1 MDIANKI
8 LDDVQYLAVGHL
20 SKDVFSSGHV
30 AGGAVYYGA
39 VTAGRLGIKPGILT
53 SCAPD
58 FNFPREIRNWPIRY
72 AESRI
77 TTTFENIYGCTNDPT
92 DRRQYVHDVAD
103 PISLDILPESW
114 RQASILHL
122 APLLD
127 EIPVQIIDLFP
138 ESLIVAS
145 IQGWTRRIGIN
156 GRVYASSWEGL
167 GVLPR
172 IDVAICSRQDAYSE
186 DDIVHWSNLAR
197 VLIVTNGS
205 HGVTVYSGERVF
217 ELESLNV
224 TEIDPTGAGDVFSAA
239 FAVRFFETGNLLE
252 SSDFASV
259 VAGLSVRSQ
268 GVSAIPYKKEVELF
282 RQKHL

>member
-1 MDIANKI
+1 MRKLIQFNTLHHLVVTVSGTSQWITENQSLGNTVASVAWNGGTEPVSFPGGCYDSCDCIQCGIGCRRCRRRSAS
-8 LDDVQYLAVGHL
+8 LDDL
-20 SKDVFSSGHV
+20 S
-30 AGGAVYYGA
+30 
-39 VTAGRLGIKPGILT
+39 
-53 SCAPD
+53 
-58 FNFPREIRNWPIRY
+58 
-72 AESRI
+72 
-77 TTTFENIYGCTNDPT
+77 PT
-92 DRRQYVHDVAD
+92 L
-103 PISLDILPESW
+103 LDY
-114 RQASILHL
+114 
-122 APLLD
+122 LD
-127 EIPVQIIDLFP
+127 EIPLQIIDLFP

-172 IDVAICSRQDAYSE
+172 IDVAICSRQDAYSKE
-186 DDIVHWSNLAR
+186 DIVHWSNLAR

-205 HGVTVYSGERVF
+205 HGVTVYSGESVF

-259 VAGLSVRSQ
+259 S
-268 GVSAIPYKKEVELF
+268 YT
-282 RQKHL
+282 HLTLPTILLV